1 MANNTALIAGGVGCA
16 LIGLCCVCGAGAYF
30 VTQSGEYAFP
40 MPPAVQTPTNT
51 PPVAPPPGTT
61 DAPVPAGA
69 NEQEVRG
76 PGYAYNVPASWVA
89 SSAAGLVQMHGS
101 KEFPGRTVNLAS
113 EDFAGPPSEYQ
124 AATVRGLQ
132 TQSQATIVGQ
142 RPATV
147 GTQPA
152 FEIESDWVQGAVRVH
167 LIQLG
172 TARNGKGF
180 VLTCGDLAERFA
192 AAEPECRAILASFRT
207 L

>member
-30 VTQSGEYAFP
+30 VTQNGAYQFP
-40 MPPAVQTPTNT
+40 NVPTVQTPAT

-69 NEQEVRG
+69 GEQEVRG
-76 PGYAYNVPASWVA
+76 PGYAYNVPASWVP
-89 SSAAGLVQMHGS
+89 STAAGLVQMHGS

-132 TQSQATIVGQ
+132 TQSQATIIEQ

-152 FEIESDWVQGAVRVH
+152 FEILSDWVQGAVRVR
-167 LIQLG
+167 LIQIG

-180 VLTCGDLAERFA
+180 VLTCGDLADRFA
-192 AAEPECRAILASFRT
+192 AAEPECRAIFASFRT